1 MSCQQVIDALT
12 EPLTSQEIEVITNL
26 KRSYISACLARYV
39 KQGKVVKTKVETTN
53 KLGPRM
59 IYVFSLA
66 PKLEE

>member
-1 MSCQQVIDALT
+1 MSCQTILDVLSDK
-12 EPLTSQEIEVITNL
+12 PVTSAEIEAITNY

-39 KQGKVVKTKVETTN
+39 KTGKVSKVKVESMN

-66 PKLEE
+66 PTDQ